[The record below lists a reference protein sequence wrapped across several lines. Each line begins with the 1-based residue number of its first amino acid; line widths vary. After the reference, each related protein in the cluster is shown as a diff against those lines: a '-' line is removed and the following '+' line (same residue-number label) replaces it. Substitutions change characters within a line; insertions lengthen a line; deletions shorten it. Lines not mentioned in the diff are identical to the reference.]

1 MANEPS
7 IGICTLTYTNNF
19 CIIGSNDEYVRVWL
33 NNFTQV
39 YIAAKYDQTRVLILI
54 IFGSIGILNLVNK
67 EYMNLIRSYT
77 QFIIDI
83 DYDDTRKQMIRKQ
96 QLSEF
101 TAEFQT
107 SVVVTYAPNR
117 QTFAYGFNNGTIKV
131 FKLNT
136 SIISAEIT

>member
-1 MANEPS
+1 MNFDLPKIHHLLPAKHSNGSTDKITMANEPS

-83 DYDDTRKQMIRKQ
+83 DYDDTRKQMI
-96 QLSEF
+96 
-101 TAEFQT
+101 
-107 SVVVTYAPNR
+107 SVG
-117 QTFAYGFNNGTIKV
+117 QDETIR
-131 FKLNT
+131 
-136 SIISAEIT
+136 I